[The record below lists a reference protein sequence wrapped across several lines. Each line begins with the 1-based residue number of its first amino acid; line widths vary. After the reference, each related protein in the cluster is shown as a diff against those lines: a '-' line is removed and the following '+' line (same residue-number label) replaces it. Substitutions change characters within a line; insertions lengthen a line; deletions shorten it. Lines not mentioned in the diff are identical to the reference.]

1 MDSQEQNS
9 SYRQILKYTSLFG
22 SIQGIN
28 ILIAL
33 VRNKIVAVLLGPSVM
48 GLMSLFYSTIQMMF
62 NATNLGIG
70 TSSVKTLSEL
80 VDQGEEERLVRHVG
94 VIRSWAM
101 LTAIGGMLVSMLL
114 VPLLS
119 RMSFSDGNH
128 ELHLFLLTPAVALMA
143 IAGGE
148 MAVLKA
154 TRQLKNIA
162 RFSMLNMAFT
172 LLAALLLFYFIGE
185 AAIVPYLVSVALAQM
200 VLTMIYSVRLYPYR
214 LSFSGSVLREGKP
227 MVKLGLAFV
236 AAGVCTSGADF
247 AIRAIL
253 NKVASLEIVGLYNSG
268 VMMTV
273 VYAGMVF
280 SAFETDFFPRLSQ
293 VNQRVDESNLLVNR
307 QIEVTMHILSPMLIV
322 FSMGM
327 PLFLPLLFS
336 RQFLP
341 VLSMIQVTTL
351 SMFIRGV
358 KLPAAYL
365 MLGKGDSR
373 AFFWMEL
380 YSAVVLVLA
389 VVGGYLLWGLLGTGI
404 GILLTEA
411 LDILVVN
418 ALCRLRYHYQVSTQV
433 MRAALFHLPLQ
444 VLCLFSTQF
453 LSDISYWAA
462 GLVLFVISLWISLH
476 FFFTQK

>member
-200 VLTMIYSVRLYPYR
+200 
-214 LSFSGSVLREGKP
+214 
-227 MVKLGLAFV
+227 
-236 AAGVCTSGADF
+236 
-247 AIRAIL
+247 
-253 NKVASLEIVGLYNSG
+253 
-268 VMMTV
+268 
-273 VYAGMVF
+273 
-280 SAFETDFFPRLSQ
+280 
-293 VNQRVDESNLLVNR
+293 
-307 QIEVTMHILSPMLIV
+307 
-322 FSMGM
+322 
-327 PLFLPLLFS
+327 
-336 RQFLP
+336 
-341 VLSMIQVTTL
+341 
-351 SMFIRGV
+351 
-358 KLPAAYL
+358 
-365 MLGKGDSR
+365 
-373 AFFWMEL
+373 
-380 YSAVVLVLA
+380 
-389 VVGGYLLWGLLGTGI
+389 
-404 GILLTEA
+404 
-411 LDILVVN
+411 
-418 ALCRLRYHYQVSTQV
+418 
-433 MRAALFHLPLQ
+433 
-444 VLCLFSTQF
+444 
-453 LSDISYWAA
+453 
-462 GLVLFVISLWISLH
+462 
-476 FFFTQK
+476 

>member
-1 MDSQEQNS
+1 
-9 SYRQILKYTSLFG
+9 
-22 SIQGIN
+22 
-28 ILIAL
+28 
-33 VRNKIVAVLLGPSVM
+33 
-48 GLMSLFYSTIQMMF
+48 
-62 NATNLGIG
+62 
-70 TSSVKTLSEL
+70 
-80 VDQGEEERLVRHVG
+80 
-94 VIRSWAM
+94 
-101 LTAIGGMLVSMLL
+101 
-114 VPLLS
+114 
-119 RMSFSDGNH
+119 
-128 ELHLFLLTPAVALMA
+128 
-143 IAGGE
+143 

-253 NKVASLEIVGLYNSG
+253 NKVASLEVVGLYNSG

-389 VVGGYLLWGLLGTGI
+389 VVGGYLLWGLVGTGI

>member
-1 MDSQEQNS
+1 MDIHEQSS

-80 VDQGEEERLVRHVG
+80 IDLNEEERLVRHVG

-101 LTAIGGMLVSMLL
+101 LTAIGGMLVSILF
-114 VPLLS
+114 VPLIS

-128 ELHLFLLTPAVALMA
+128 EIHLFLLTPAVALMA

-154 TRQLKNIA
+154 TRQLKSIA

-200 VLTMIYSVRLYPYR
+200 VFTMIYSFRLYPYR
-214 LSFSGSVLREGKP
+214 LSFRGDVLREGKS

-253 NKVASLEIVGLYNSG
+253 NKVASLEVVGLYNSG

-280 SAFETDFFPRLSQ
+280 SAFETDFFPRLSK
-293 VNQRVDESNLLVNR
+293 VNHRIGECNLLVNR
-307 QIEVTMHILSPMLIV
+307 QIEVTIHLLSPMLIV

-327 PLFLPLLFS
+327 PVFLPLLFS
-336 RQFLP
+336 HQFMP

-380 YSAVVLVLA
+380 YSAIVLVLA
-389 VVGGYLLWGLLGTGI
+389 VIGGYLMWGLIGTGI

-411 LDILVVN
+411 VDLLVVN
-418 ALCRLRYHYQVSTQV
+418 VLTRVRYHYLVAPSV
-433 MRAALFHLPLQ
+433 ARSAIPHFLLQ
-444 VLCLFSTQF
+444 VLCLMSTLF
-453 LSDISYWAA
+453 LSGIGYWMA
-462 GLVLFVISLWISLH
+462 GVILFIISLLISIR
-476 FFFTQK
+476 FFIKKK